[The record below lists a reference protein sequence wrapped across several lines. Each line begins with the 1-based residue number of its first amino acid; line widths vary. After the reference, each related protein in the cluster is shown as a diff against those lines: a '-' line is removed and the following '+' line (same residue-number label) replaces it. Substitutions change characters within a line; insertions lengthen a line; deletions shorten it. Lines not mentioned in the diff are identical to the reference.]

1 LQHLSHAER
10 TLTIRNQNGKKK
22 MGARIK
28 LIKAY
33 NNYIYD
39 TFNASLIIS
48 VMLKR
53 KYFGTF
59 E

>member
-1 LQHLSHAER
+1 
-10 TLTIRNQNGKKK
+10 

-59 E
+59 EWCVTILFFLINIFEKQC